1 MTSIIVLLHMDSDLH
16 SRAKDADFYTGRY
29 YFGKSHIPWQ
39 GRDRV
44 KLVSYEK
51 SKSSVTV

>member
-1 MTSIIVLLHMDSDLH
+1 MDSDLH
-16 SRAKDADFYTGRY
+16 SHAKDADFYTGRY